1 MTRALEVIDGSDAAV
16 VEREL
21 RRALGN
27 DGSAILPREGV
38 RGLGDPA
45 VAGPVLPTEVP
56 KRVSLVI
63 ETSGSSG
70 LPKRVALSSDALL
83 ASAAATEAALG
94 GPGQWLLALPTH
106 YIAGVQ
112 VLVRS
117 IVAGIAPVVHPRG
130 HFSAETF
137 ADLAEQLQAPLR
149 FTSLVPAQL
158 VRLVE
163 ASEADPRIRAAAAR
177 FDAVLV
183 GGQAL
188 PDLLA
193 ERASGLG
200 IRVVRTYGSSET
212 AGGCVYDGIP
222 IGRASARVVDGELEL
237 AGPMLAE
244 GYLGDDE
251 LTADRFRVA
260 DGTRW
265 YRTADS
271 GTVVDGVVRVTGR
284 VDNVIISGG
293 VKVSLDRVERLVQSV
308 PGFEQAVVVPR
319 ASERWGQVSELVVEE
334 GASGTTGQGSAVDG
348 SSVNGSS
355 VNGSSAEASSAGGS
369 ASEGRAAEGS
379 AAEASAAEGSAAE
392 TSAAEGSAAG
402 GGGERVPGGLGV
414 RGPDSALER
423 VRAVVIEAA
432 GRPAAPA
439 GLTLVRSLPRLASGK
454 PDRAALAEWFATPRP

>member
-16 VEREL
+16 VMREL
-21 RRALGN
+21 RRALAN

-38 RGLGDPA
+38 RGFGDPA
-45 VAGPVLPTEVP
+45 VAGPVLPPEVP

-117 IVAGIAPVVHPRG
+117 IVAGMAPVVHPRG

-137 ADLAEQLQAPLR
+137 ADLAEHLEAPLR

-163 ASEADPRIRAAAAR
+163 ASEADPRIRAAAAG

-222 IGRASARVVDGELEL
+222 IGQASARVVDGELEL

-251 LTADRFRVA
+251 LTADRFRLA

-271 GTVVDGVVRVTGR
+271 GTVVDGVVRVSGR
-284 VDNVIISGG
+284 LDNVIISGG
-293 VKVSLDRVERLVQSV
+293 VKVSLDRVERLVQTV

-319 ASERWGQVSELVVEE
+319 ASDRWGQVSELVVEE
-334 GASGTTGQGSAVDG
+334 GASGATGQGGAGEGGSVKGSAGEGDSLRG
-348 SSVNGSS
+348 SAGEGGSLR
-355 VNGSSAEASSAGGS
+355 GSAGEVEAS
-369 ASEGRAAEGS
+369 
-379 AAEASAAEGSAAE
+379 EASAAEGSAAE
-392 TSAAEGSAAG
+392 GSAAG
-402 GGGERVPGGLGV
+402 GGAERVPSGLGV

-432 GRPAAPA
+432 GRPAAPV
-439 GLTLVRSLPRLASGK
+439 GLTLVHSLPRLASGK
-454 PDRAALAEWFATPRP
+454 PDRAALADWFATPRP

>member
-21 RRALGN
+21 RRALAN

-45 VAGPVLPTEVP
+45 VAGPVLPTEVA

-117 IVAGIAPVVHPRG
+117 IVGGLAPAVHPRG

-137 ADLAEQLQAPLR
+137 ADLAEQLRAPLR

-212 AGGCVYDGIP
+212 AGGCVYDGVP
-222 IGRASARVVDGELEL
+222 IGQASARVADGELEL

-251 LTADRFRVA
+251 LTADRFRVS

-271 GTVVDGVVRVTGR
+271 GTVVDGAVRVTGR

-319 ASERWGQVSELVVEE
+319 ASDRWGQVSELVVEE
-334 GASGTTGQGSAVDG
+334 GAGGA
-348 SSVNGSS
+348 
-355 VNGSSAEASSAGGS
+355 AGAGGGVPAGEGS
-369 ASEGRAAEGS
+369 ASG
-379 AAEASAAEGSAAE
+379 
-392 TSAAEGSAAG
+392 AG
-402 GGGERVPGGLGV
+402 G
-414 RGPDSALER
+414 
-423 VRAVVIEAA
+423 
-432 GRPAAPA
+432 
-439 GLTLVRSLPRLASGK
+439 
-454 PDRAALAEWFATPRP
+454 

>member
-1 MTRALEVIDGSDAAV
+1 MTRALEVINGSDAAI
-16 VEREL
+16 VEAQL
-21 RRALGN
+21 RRALAN
-27 DGSAILPREGV
+27 DGSAILPREGAG
-38 RGLGDPA
+38 GLGDPA
-45 VAGPVLPTEVP
+45 VAGPVLPMEVP

-117 IVAGIAPVVHPRG
+117 IVAGVAPVVHPRG

-137 ADLAEQLQAPLR
+137 ADLAEQLAAPLR

-158 VRLVE
+158 LRLVE
-163 ASEADPRIRAAAAR
+163 ASEADPRIRAAASR

-188 PDLLA
+188 PALVA

-222 IGRASARVVDGELEL
+222 IGQASARVVDGEVEL

-244 GYLGDDE
+244 GYLGDDA

-271 GTVVDGVVRVTGR
+271 GSVVDGVVRVTGR

-293 VKVSLDRVERLVQSV
+293 VKISLDRVERLVQSV

-334 GASGTTGQGSAVDG
+334 GASGAVGEGGATGHGNAGQGG
-348 SSVNGSS
+348 
-355 VNGSSAEASSAGGS
+355 SAEASSA
-369 ASEGRAAEGS
+369 EGS
-379 AAEASAAEGSAAE
+379 AAAG
-392 TSAAEGSAAG
+392 GAAG
-402 GGGERVPGGLGV
+402 GSAELLPSGLGV

-439 GLTLVRSLPRLASGK
+439 GLTVVRSLPRLASGK
-454 PDRAALAEWFATPRP
+454 PDRAALAEWFAAPRP

>member
-1 MTRALEVIDGSDAAV
+1 VTRALEVIDGSDAAV

-21 RRALGN
+21 RRALAN

-45 VAGPVLPTEVP
+45 VAGPALPTEVP

-70 LPKRVALSSDALL
+70 LPKRVALSTDALL

-117 IVAGIAPVVHPRG
+117 IVGGLAPVVHPRG

-200 IRVVRTYGSSET
+200 IRVMRTYGSSET

-222 IGRASARVVDGELEL
+222 IGQASARVVDGELEL

-251 LTADRFRVA
+251 LTADRFRVS

-319 ASERWGQVSELVVEE
+319 ASDRWGQVSELVVEE
-334 GASGTTGQGSAVDG
+334 GAGGASG
-348 SSVNGSS
+348 
-355 VNGSSAEASSAGGS
+355 AGGAPG
-369 ASEGRAAEGS
+369 ASGAPGAGGAPGTGRAPG
-379 AAEASAAEGSAAE
+379 
-392 TSAAEGSAAG
+392 TGSAAG
-402 GGGERVPGGLGV
+402 DGAERVSSGVGV